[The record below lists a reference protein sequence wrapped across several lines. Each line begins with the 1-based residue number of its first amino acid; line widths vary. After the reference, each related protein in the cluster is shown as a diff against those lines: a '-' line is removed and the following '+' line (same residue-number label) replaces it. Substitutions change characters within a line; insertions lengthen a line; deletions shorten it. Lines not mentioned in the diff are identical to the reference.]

1 MSIIPTLYSAR
12 GDHKESFDN
21 PPEHID
27 RCQVCEKM
35 CKNPINSQD
44 KLLRRTRAWMLSIK
58 QKKVEQIA
66 RGGTN
71 RGAL

>member
-1 MSIIPTLYSAR
+1 M
-12 GDHKESFDN
+12 N